1 MARLFMANSKKVCVF
16 GTYKNLGKKERED
29 IVRLGKLL
37 AEGGIAVVS
46 GGFGGS
52 MEDVSK
58 GAKSAGGKTIGV
70 TYYKDKDPSY
80 KMANEFIDEE
90 VRTKGIF
97 ERIDTM
103 MKISDGFIA
112 LQGGTGTLLELAAI
126 LEHINKG
133 MMPPK
138 PIIAIGRFWK
148 GVANNLSDENIL
160 SEKAKAKLNVTR
172 CSELITF
179 TKDVEEAAKEILKRI

>member
-1 MARLFMANSKKVCVF
+1 MKKVCVF

-52 MEDVSK
+52 MEDVSR

-70 TYYKDKDPSY
+70 TYYKDEDPSY

-90 VRTKGIF
+90 IRTKDIF

-138 PIIAIGRFWK
+138 PIITIGRFWK
-148 GVANNLSDENIL
+148 GVVSNLSD
-160 SEKAKAKLNVTR
+160 
-172 CSELITF
+172 CSELVTF
-179 TKDVEEAAKEILKRI
+179 TKDVEEAAKEILRGL